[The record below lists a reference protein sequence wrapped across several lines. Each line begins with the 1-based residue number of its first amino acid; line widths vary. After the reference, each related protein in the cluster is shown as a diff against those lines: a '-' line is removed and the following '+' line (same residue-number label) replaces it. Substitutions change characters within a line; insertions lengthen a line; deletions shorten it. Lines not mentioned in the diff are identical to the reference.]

1 MTLLFPL
8 KKLHIWE
15 SQIHESLFYEVR
27 ILLAL
32 CLPSQDISL
41 LFRPLCKTEQVNRI
55 YSSKTTSYYLCW
67 PCLGSFWMVLCMSG
81 FHVGCSFFL
90 EYKPP
95 LNPVDVT
102 SGTGVSV
109 LLPHDDVCIS
119 ILCMSLVP
127 GMQFS
132 HQGIDSS
139 HGITNSSPSAA
150 GTQPVPISQ
159 GVQSCVMSLF
169 PVHPRFHSISSLTC
183 AVLEGACP
191 LAQWWQHT

>member
-1 MTLLFPL
+1 
-8 KKLHIWE
+8 
-15 SQIHESLFYEVR
+15 
-27 ILLAL
+27 
-32 CLPSQDISL
+32 
-41 LFRPLCKTEQVNRI
+41 
-55 YSSKTTSYYLCW
+55 
-67 PCLGSFWMVLCMSG
+67 MVLCMSG
-81 FHVGCSFFL
+81 FHMGCSFFL
-90 EYKPP
+90 ECKPP

-139 HGITNSSPSAA
+139 RGITNSSPTAA